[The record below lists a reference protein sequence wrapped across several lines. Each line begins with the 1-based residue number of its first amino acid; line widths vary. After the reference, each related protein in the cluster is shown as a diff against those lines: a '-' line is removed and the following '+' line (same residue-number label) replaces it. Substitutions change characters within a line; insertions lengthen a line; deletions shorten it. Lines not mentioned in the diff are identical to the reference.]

1 MGAKLNGAM
10 GTSRPTFA
18 PPQLARMPHSRYP
31 LCLAVAENQPDTT
44 NQNRMTSTLSDF
56 AARLRKFMAQAG
68 RPSADSRQRDQRTF
82 DELALAL
89 FNLQFAHNEAYRKF
103 CEFRGVTPHKIGHW
117 SEVPTVPT
125 SSFKEID
132 LTSLPL
138 DERKIVFHSS
148 GTTSINR
155 SRHFHSIESLALY
168 EGSLLSWFKPHLIP
182 DAPER
187 LAMLSL
193 TPNAATAP
201 NSSLVH
207 MFETIRRERVIID
220 NLFAGI
226 VGVDGSWTLN
236 FPPVCEFLRK
246 ATERRQPVLVV
257 GTAFNFVHLLDH
269 CIENRV
275 TIALPPGSRIL
286 ETGGY
291 KGRSR
296 LISKRELHNLLTE
309 RFGLPSSH
317 IITEYGMSE
326 LSSQAY
332 NGRPPRSSSGVLRFP
347 LWARVQIVSPETGQ
361 PVLPGQTGL
370 IRVFD
375 LANVWS
381 VMAIQTEDLGVEHEV
396 GFELIGRAE
405 GVEPR
410 GCSLMASDE

>member
-1 MGAKLNGAM
+1 M
-10 GTSRPTFA
+10 
-18 PPQLARMPHSRYP
+18 
-31 LCLAVAENQPDTT
+31 
-44 NQNRMTSTLSDF
+44 
-56 AARLRKFMAQAG
+56 
-68 RPSADSRQRDQRTF
+68 
-82 DELALAL
+82 
-89 FNLQFAHNEAYRKF
+89 
-103 CEFRGVTPHKIGHW
+103 
-117 SEVPTVPT
+117 PT

-193 TPNAATAP
+193 TPDAATAP

-246 ATERRQPVLVV
+246 ATERRQPVLFV

-269 CIENRV
+269 CTENSL
-275 TIALPPGSRIL
+275 TFALPPGSRIL

-309 RFGLPSSH
+309 RFGVPSSH

-332 NGRPPRSSSGVLRFP
+332 NSRLPRSGSGVFRFP
-347 LWARVQIVSPETGQ
+347 PWARVQIVSPETGQ
-361 PVLPGQTGL
+361 PVAQGQTGL

-381 VMAIQTEDLGVEHEV
+381 VMAIQTEDLGVEHEA